1 MVTLDSGRGCP
12 MQKAVNIT
20 VKGRVQGVGFHPF
33 IFALAKRYN
42 VKGIVQNN
50 MDGVFIH
57 IEGDAYAVDQFIHS
71 LPVEAPRLSCIDEMI
86 VTAAQWQACN
96 DFSIIPSERTGSSS
110 LVIPIDTA
118 VCNDCLR
125 EMYDPNDHR
134 YRYPF
139 INCTQ
144 CGPRYTIIEQLP
156 YDRPFTSMYSFP
168 MCKRCNEEYNDPMN
182 RRHHAQPIA
191 CPACGPSIMLR
202 NRDGKMVQGDA
213 IEQARAYIQAGAIV
227 AIKGL
232 GGYHLACDATN
243 ERAVQQLR
251 MRKQRPN
258 RPLAVMAASVDIVE
272 QLCDVTEEEKQLLTS
287 PEAPI
292 VVVKQRKNTMIAS
305 LVAPGLQT
313 VGVMLPYTPL
323 HHLLLDD
330 QLPVIVMT
338 SANRSG
344 APIIYEDERAFCD
357 LQNIA
362 DYFLVHNRPIVHPL
376 DDSVVQIENGNTH
389 FIRRARGFVPDPLW
403 TKQDVHEIVALGGQ
417 QKNVFAFGR
426 HQQIFL
432 GPHIGDL
439 EHVEVIEHFERE
451 YEHLRT
457 WMGVTPKIIAVDLHP
472 NYETWNI
479 AKQWDADIVA
489 VQHHHAHMVSCMEE
503 NHISTSCFGLILD
516 GTGYGEDGHI
526 WGFELLYGNA
536 LQYERIGHLTYT
548 PLPGGERC
556 AKEPWRTTVGMLGY
570 YLGEEGYALAQQ
582 RFIERARDVDV
593 LRQMIE
599 KGLHSPLAGT
609 CGRLFDAVSAFL
621 YVCTHSTYDGEA
633 AIRLSELI
641 DDTKI
646 YEAYPFNVERRETW
660 EIDLKEMWRAI
671 IRDVD
676 DGVQTNTVAGRFH
689 ETVVQASVE
698 MVRLALQQHPTYER
712 NIVLSGGSMH
722 NRYIVK
728 RLRQEFS
735 QLGFNVYTHQKVPCN
750 DGGLALGQ
758 LMIAAH
764 RRGQACV

>member
-1 MVTLDSGRGCP
+1 

-20 VKGRVQGVGFHPF
+20 VKGRVQGVGFRPF
-33 IFALAKRYN
+33 IFALAQRYQ
-42 VKGIVQNN
+42 VKGTVQNN

-71 LPVEAPRLSCIDEMI
+71 LPMEAPRLSRIDEII
-86 VTAAQWQACN
+86 VTLAQWQAFEH
-96 DFSIIPSERTGSSS
+96 FSIIPSERTGSSS

-118 VCNDCLR
+118 VCEDCLR
-125 EMYDPNDHR
+125 EMYDPDDRR

-156 YDRPFTSMYSFP
+156 YDRPFTSMRSFQ
-168 MCKRCNEEYNDPMN
+168 MCGRCAKEYEDPMN

-191 CPACGPSIMLR
+191 CPTCGPSVALLKQ
-202 NRDGKMVQGDA
+202 DGQTVQGDA
-213 IEQARAYIQAGAIV
+213 IQQAKQYIRAGAIV
-227 AIKGL
+227 AVKGL

-243 ERAVQQLR
+243 EQAVQQLR
-251 MRKQRPN
+251 MRKRRPH
-258 RPLAVMAASVDIVE
+258 RPLAIMAASLDIVE
-272 QLCDVTEEEKQLLTS
+272 QLCHVTAEEKQLFIS

-292 VVVKQRKNTMIAS
+292 VVVKKRKNTMIAPS
-305 LVAPGLQT
+305 VAPGLQT

-330 QLPVIVMT
+330 RLPVVVMT

-344 APIIYEDERAFCD
+344 VPMIYEDDQALRD
-357 LQNIA
+357 LQGIA
-362 DYFLVHNRPIVHPL
+362 DYFLVHNRPIVHPI
-376 DDSVVQIENGNTH
+376 DDSVVQVENGKIH
-389 FIRRARGFVPDPLW
+389 FIRRARGFVPDPLE
-403 TKQDVHEIVALGGQ
+403 TKYDVHEIVALGGQ

-426 HQQIFL
+426 HHQIFL

-439 EHVEVIEHFERE
+439 EHVEVVEHFQRE

-457 WMGVTPKIIAVDLHP
+457 WMGVTPKTIAVDLHP

-479 AKQWDADIVA
+479 AKQWNADIVA

-503 NHISTSCFGLILD
+503 NHIHSSCFGLILD

-536 LQYERIGHLTYT
+536 SQYKRLGHLTYT

-556 AKEPWRTTVGMLGY
+556 IKEPWRTAVGMLGHY
-570 YLGEEGYALAQQ
+570 FGEQGYALAEK
-582 RFIERARDVDV
+582 RFTERAQEIRV
-593 LRQMIE
+593 LKQMIE

-633 AIRLSELI
+633 AVRLSEFI

-646 YEAYPFNVERRETW
+646 YKTYPFQIKKQDEW
-660 EIDLKEMWRAI
+660 EIDLAEMWQAI
-671 IRDVD
+671 WEDVEAHEQ
-676 DGVQTNTVAGRFH
+676 VNIIAGRFH

-698 MVRLALQQHPTYER
+698 LVRLALQQYPTYER

-728 RLRQEFS
+728 RLRQELS
-735 QLGFNVYTHQKVPCN
+735 KLGLCVYTHQKVPCN

-758 LMIAAH
+758 LIIAAH
-764 RRGQACV
+764 RRDRVCV

>member
-1 MVTLDSGRGCP
+1 

-20 VKGRVQGVGFHPF
+20 VKGRVQGVGFRPF
-33 IFALAKRYN
+33 IFALAQRYQ
-42 VKGIVQNN
+42 VKGTVQNN

-57 IEGDAYAVDQFIHS
+57 VEGDADAVDQFIHV
-71 LPVEAPRLSCIDEMI
+71 LPIQAPRLSRIDEMV
-86 VTAAQWQACN
+86 VTIAQWRAFK
-96 DFSIIPSERTGSSS
+96 DFSIIPSERKGSSS

-118 VCNDCLR
+118 VCDDCLR
-125 EMYDPNDHR
+125 EMNDPNDHR

-144 CGPRYTIIEQLP
+144 CGPRYTIIEKLP
-156 YDRPFTSMYSFP
+156 YDRPFTSMHSFQ
-168 MCKRCNEEYNDPMN
+168 MCERCEQEYEDPMN

-191 CPACGPSIMLR
+191 CPICGPSVTLLKA
-202 NRDGKMVQGDA
+202 DGQIVQGDA
-213 IEQARAYIQAGAIV
+213 IEQAKQYIRAGAIV
-227 AIKGL
+227 AVKGL

-243 ERAVQQLR
+243 EQAVQQLR
-251 MRKQRPN
+251 LRKQRPN
-258 RPLAVMAASVDIVE
+258 RPLAVMAASLDIVE
-272 QLCDVTEEEKQLLTS
+272 QLCEITKEEKQLLIS

-292 VVVKQRKNTMIAS
+292 VVIKQKRNTMIAPS
-305 LVAPGLQT
+305 VAPGLQT

-323 HHLLLDD
+323 HHLLLDK
-330 QLPVIVMT
+330 QLPVVVMT

-344 APIIYEDERAFCD
+344 VPIIYEDEQVLRD
-357 LQNIA
+357 LQGIA
-362 DYFLVHNRPIVHPL
+362 DYFLIHNRPIVHPI
-376 DDSVVQIENGNTH
+376 DDSVVQVENGVMH

-403 TKQDVHEIVALGGQ
+403 TKHNVHEIVALGGQ

-426 HQQIFL
+426 HHQIFL

-439 EHVEVIEHFERE
+439 EHVEVMEHFQRE

-457 WMGVTPKIIAVDLHP
+457 WMGVTPKVVAVDLHP

-479 AKQWDADIVA
+479 VKQWNVDVVA

-503 NHISTSCFGLILD
+503 NHIHSPCFGLILD

-526 WGFELLYGNA
+526 WGFELLYGDA
-536 LQYERIGHLTYT
+536 TQYKRLGHLTYT

-556 AKEPWRTTVGMLGY
+556 IKEPWRTTVGMLGY
-570 YLGEEGYALAQQ
+570 YFGEEGYSLAEK
-582 RFIERARDVDV
+582 RFIEQANDVRV
-593 LRQMIE
+593 LRQMIK

-621 YVCTHSTYDGEA
+621 HVCTHSTYDGEA

-646 YEAYPFNVERRETW
+646 YETYPFHVKKCDEW
-660 EIDLKEMWRAI
+660 EIDLTEMWRSI
-671 IRDVD
+671 IKDVEAHE
-676 DGVQTNTVAGRFH
+676 QTNTIAGRFH

-698 MVRLALQQHPTYER
+698 MIRLALQQYPTYER

-722 NRYIVK
+722 NRYITK
-728 RLRQEFS
+728 RLRQELNK
-735 QLGFNVYTHQKVPCN
+735 LGLCVYTHQKVPCN

-764 RRGQACV
+764 RRERVCV

>member
-1 MVTLDSGRGCP
+1 MVTLDSRRGCP

-20 VKGRVQGVGFHPF
+20 VKGRVQGVGFRPF
-33 IFALAKRYN
+33 IFALAQRYQ
-42 VKGIVQNN
+42 VKGTVQNN

-57 IEGDAYAVDQFIHS
+57 IEGDAYAVDQFIYS
-71 LPVEAPRLSCIDEMI
+71 LPMEAPRLSRIDEMV
-86 VTAAQWQACN
+86 VTLSQWRAFK

-118 VCNDCLR
+118 VCEDCLR

-156 YDRPFTSMYSFP
+156 YDRPFTSMRSFQ
-168 MCKRCNEEYNDPMN
+168 MCERCEQEYKDPMN

-191 CPACGPSIMLR
+191 CPTCGPSVALLMP
-202 NRDGKMVQGDA
+202 DGQALQGDA
-213 IEQARAYIQAGAIV
+213 IEQAKEYIRAGAIV
-227 AIKGL
+227 AVKGL

-243 ERAVQQLR
+243 EMAVRQLR
-251 MRKQRPN
+251 IRKQRPH
-258 RPLAVMAASVDIVE
+258 RPLAIMAASLDIVE
-272 QLCDVTEEEKQLLTS
+272 QFCHVTVEEKRLLTS

-305 LVAPGLQT
+305 SVAPGLQT

-330 QLPVIVMT
+330 RLPVVVMT

-344 APIIYEDERAFCD
+344 VPMIYEDEQALRD
-357 LQNIA
+357 LQGIA
-362 DYFLVHNRPIVHPL
+362 DYFLVHNRPIVHPI
-376 DDSVVQIENGNTH
+376 DDSVVQIESGKIH
-389 FIRRARGFVPDPLW
+389 FIRRARGFVPDPLE
-403 TKQDVHEIVALGGQ
+403 TKYDVHEIVALGGQ
-417 QKNVFAFGR
+417 QKNAFAFGR
-426 HQQIFL
+426 HHQIFL

-439 EHVEVIEHFERE
+439 EHVEVVEHFQRE

-457 WMGVTPKIIAVDLHP
+457 WMGVTPKTIAVDLHP

-479 AKQWDADIVA
+479 AKQWHTDIVA

-503 NHISTSCFGLILD
+503 NHIYSPCFGLILD

-526 WGFELLYGNA
+526 WGFELLYGDA
-536 LQYERIGHLTYT
+536 SQYKRLGHLTYT

-556 AKEPWRTTVGMLGY
+556 IKEPWRTAVGMLGHY
-570 YLGEEGYALAQQ
+570 FGEQGYALAEK
-582 RFIERARDVDV
+582 RFTEKAQEVRV
-593 LRQMIE
+593 LKQMVE
-599 KGLHSPLAGT
+599 KGIHSPLAGT

-633 AIRLSELI
+633 AVRLSEFI

-646 YEAYPFNVERRETW
+646 YEAYPFHMKKQDEW
-660 EIDLKEMWRAI
+660 EIDLAKMWQAI
-671 IRDVD
+671 WEDVEAHEQ
-676 DGVQTNTVAGRFH
+676 VNIIAGRFH

-698 MVRLALQQHPTYER
+698 LVRLALQQYPTYER

-728 RLRQEFS
+728 RLRQELS
-735 QLGFNVYTHQKVPCN
+735 KLGLCVYTHQKVPCN

-758 LMIAAH
+758 LIIAAH
-764 RRGQACV
+764 RRDRVCV

>member
-1 MVTLDSGRGCP
+1 

-20 VKGRVQGVGFHPF
+20 VKGRVQGVGFRPF
-33 IFALAKRYN
+33 IFALAMRHK
-42 VKGIVQNN
+42 VKGTVQNN

-57 IEGDAYAVDQFIHS
+57 VEGDEDAVDQFIHD
-71 LPVEAPRLSCIDEMI
+71 LPMKAPRLSRIDEMV
-86 VTAAQWQACN
+86 VTLAQRCEFE
-96 DFSIIPSERTGSSS
+96 DFSIIPSERKGTSS

-118 VCNDCLR
+118 VCDDCLR
-125 EMYDPNDHR
+125 EMDDPNDHR

-156 YDRPFTSMYSFP
+156 YDRPFTSMYSFQ
-168 MCKRCNEEYNDPMN
+168 MCERCEQEYKDPMN

-191 CPACGPSIMLR
+191 CPTCGPSVSLLKP
-202 NRDGKMVQGDA
+202 DGQIVQGDA
-213 IEQARAYIQAGAIV
+213 IEQAKQYIRAGAIIAV
-227 AIKGL
+227 KGL

-243 ERAVQQLR
+243 EQAVQQLR
-251 MRKQRPN
+251 MRKRRPY
-258 RPLAVMAASVDIVE
+258 RPLAVMAVSLDMVE
-272 QLCDVTEEEKQLLTS
+272 QLCDVTKEEKQLLTS

-292 VVVKQRKNTMIAS
+292 VVMKQKKNTMIAPS
-305 LVAPGLQT
+305 VAPGLQT

-323 HHLLLDD
+323 HHLLLDE
-330 QLPVIVMT
+330 QLPVVVMT

-344 APIIYEDERAFCD
+344 VPIIYEDEQVLRD
-357 LQNIA
+357 LQGIA
-362 DYFLVHNRPIVHPL
+362 DYFLVHNRPIVHPI
-376 DDSVVQIENGNTH
+376 DDSVVQIENGAIH

-403 TKQDVHEIVALGGQ
+403 TEHDVHEIVALGGQ

-426 HQQIFL
+426 HHQIFL

-439 EHVEVIEHFERE
+439 EHVEVVEHFQRE

-457 WMGVTPKIIAVDLHP
+457 WMGVTPKVVAVDLHP

-479 AKQWDADIVA
+479 AKQWNVDVVA

-503 NHISTSCFGLILD
+503 HHIYSPCFGLILD
-516 GTGYGEDGHI
+516 GTGYGDDGHI
-526 WGFELLYGNA
+526 WGFELLYGDA
-536 LQYERIGHLTYT
+536 TQYKRLGHLTYT

-556 AKEPWRTTVGMLGY
+556 IKEPWRTAVGMLGY
-570 YLGEEGYALAQQ
+570 YFGEEGYALAEK
-582 RFIERARDVDV
+582 RFIEQANDVRV
-593 LRQMIE
+593 LRQMIK

-621 YVCTHSTYDGEA
+621 HVCTHSTYDGEA

-641 DDTKI
+641 DDTKT
-646 YEAYPFNVERRETW
+646 YEAYPFSIKKGNGW
-660 EIDLKEMWRAI
+660 EIDLLEMWRAI
-671 IRDVD
+671 IKDVEAHEH
-676 DGVQTNTVAGRFH
+676 TNIVAGRFH
-689 ETVVQASVE
+689 ETIVQASIE
-698 MVRLALQQHPTYER
+698 IIRLALQQYPTYER

-722 NRYIVK
+722 NRYITK
-728 RLRQEFS
+728 RLRQELNK
-735 QLGFNVYTHQKVPCN
+735 LGLCVYTHQKVPCN

-764 RRGQACV
+764 RRERACV